1 MYKPQYPGLYYFDN
15 FTFTTLG
22 TSGARGPDASKT
34 YANAP
39 WRDGDFY
46 IKDGQQYWTVP
57 ANGTYQIEAA
67 GAYGA
72 APGRVVSGQVKLNE
86 GQTLKML
93 VGQCPNPLVSNV
105 QDNVTVGGGGGTFVV
120 SGDTPLIVASG
131 GDGGQFAN
139 TYNLFQS
146 FPGPIIC
153 SALSGD
159 GNTLFTVV
167 DAGEANDPRGIA
179 YFYTREVNSWV
190 QQNYQVPWPDDPF
203 GIESASFN
211 FDGTVLLIG
220 MAVND
225 YAGVSKLTTNGIWS
239 PFTQLSAGAASG
251 QRFGSSVALS
261 SDGTVA
267 IVSASYIYYVSCFRF
282 NGSMWSSPTV
292 ITTLYGPAIDI
303 NSDGTVVI
311 AGKNLG
317 GVAVFRYSGGLWDSG
332 TVITHTSV
340 PFTYFGA
347 SVSISNDGNTI
358 LVGAP
363 VGSLL
368 ITGEYAALYTYNGS
382 TWINSANLYP
392 PIPYSGFGSPVRLSG
407 DGTTAFVSALAGLNG
422 GYVVGFR
429 NGIGSMFQVS
439 RAVNFGRQLCTMYT
453 GNEAFAAG
461 DFYSDFNGIFTYTVS
476 QHASFTPSGNGSGK
490 QGAGYLTD
498 GYSTDPYFK
507 FLKPKAYV
515 NGGFGNAYQY
525 GSIPEQGGFG
535 GGQSPIL
542 LQNQISLISGNA
554 FVRPILTAS
563 TAYLS
568 FVKLS
573 YNGNVCMTYESTRVV
588 KIFRFAGGVWSSP
601 TTISSGRT
609 TPSISLSWDGNVA
622 LFGGG
627 AYVGVIIYSNGS
639 WGTVTQ
645 LTNSSSSVALSGDG
659 QTALIGSLT
668 VTSVFKYL
676 NGSWGTATVIQS
688 PASKVALNFNGTKAV
703 LNANV
708 YQFSG
713 SVWSKQKQ
721 LTDSI
726 TNFASCSISGD
737 GTQVLISETRGRT
750 FLFNLTTGTSSQLVN
765 NYNGS
770 SLSSDG
776 SFITI
781 NEKYN
786 VYGNTYT
793 LSPVPVSI
801 AQQNGLRSDIGG
813 SNVFCIWA
821 IGSSNIW
828 FGSVTQPYTT
838 INVTTTNK
846 HGFPYEYIVQI
857 QGTQGYD
864 GTWPITVTSENT
876 FTFEGF
882 GGIYGTPETAGYIS
896 GPVTGISGGGGYT
909 GSPGDGVSGATC
921 YADESVEN
929 FTDLGPKS
937 NTAGYVTVSLIDPKP
952 LTETWSLSTQWNVT
966 NQIMSN
972 GSFVW
977 FEKLGQFVAISE
989 NATVLVSNDGIT
1001 WTSVPN
1007 NLPIPYIGPFMK
1019 TYILIA
1025 SPTKLIAVEYYTG
1038 IWSSSDAQNW
1048 TLTFDSPYDW
1058 TTSFYFPYLCG
1069 NYTNGRFIVNKFGTY
1084 FVSTDDGQTWSVPGN
1099 GPYPIKIVYGN
1110 GTYLGI
1116 LPVVYHNYYCGRL
1129 YTSTDLVTWSSVTD
1143 SNVAMNI
1150 YPGWTDIIF
1159 ENGTFIASS
1168 TTPIYSSS
1176 YIYKTIT
1183 SSDAIQWYGNI
1194 SGGGGF
1200 VYGNNVFI
1208 SLYDN
1213 SFSLDNGNTWL
1224 PCIGK
1229 QPTQQ
1234 GFYSPKNNYYLF
1246 TDGFQFYTS
1255 LEGKYIVP
1263 AKEGI
1268 ITNGFPCNITWADTL
1283 GILVAV
1289 TTFTIIISNDG
1300 INWKEVLNFG
1310 GTLYGRDATIA
1321 WSRELGIL
1329 IAYFCNSN
1337 TGYVPWLYTSF
1348 DGLTWK
1354 KTILQF
1360 QLTEMSSFYYHAN
1373 PCWSSELGIFTSGS
1387 AISRDGI
1394 HWIQSNDGGLPGIG
1408 SIAWSPKLGLFSGCL
1423 SEYRGGQTFYSLDG
1437 LLWTPLEEGMGPFT
1451 RMSSITWS
1459 NKLGMFIGVF
1469 TPFAS
1474 SDPLK
1479 IYNSFDGLTW
1489 TQVYTDTNAGADSR
1503 VIWSEEL
1510 GIAVVF
1516 TSGIRTLISYD
1527 GVNWSS
1533 SSSYPYSISNIS
1545 ITWSP
1550 GLQMFAGVNAFSSV
1564 VLTLSS
1570 SKSF

>member
-72 APGRVVSGQVKLNE
+72 APGRVVTGQVKLNE

-105 QDNVTVGGGGGTFVV
+105 RDNVTVGGGGGTFVV

-439 RAVNFGRQLCTMYT
+439 QAVNFGRQLCTMYT

-490 QGAGYLTD
+490 QGAGLLTD

-535 GGQSPIL
+535 GGQSPIF

-554 FVRPILTAS
+554 FVRPVLTAS

-568 FVKLS
+568 SVKLS
-573 YNGNVCMTYESTRVV
+573 YDGNVCMTYESTRVV

-601 TTISSGRT
+601 TTISSSRT
-609 TPSISLSWDGNVA
+609 TPYISLSWDGNVA

-627 AYVGVIIYSNGS
+627 AYVGVRIYSNGS

-838 INVTTTNK
+838 INVTTTNN

-929 FTDLGPKS
+929 FTDLGSKS

-952 LTETWSLSTQWNVT
+952 IVLDVITREPRITKYYSGRSLTSILWCPDFNKFFAVSDLRTVIYSSDLQIWKGTDSPFSRAVTWSPKLKLFTSGTATSTDGINWTQHDSDNIFVFITWCDFMNCFIGWNKTENYFWTPSYLWKSYDGIVWIEMTDGPLLYNQSENKLSIAFNSNSLVTINTSIYGYVPTNIYSYNGSTWTTTPYGGGYWDRPKQIIYYNDQYVLFDYWGRCLTSSNGIIWTYRSSIPETIDYSASCIEFNKRLYICLGLDYSFSMYSSNDLLEWTRVNPIGDVLDYMYFFDITLANDVVFGNTHHYGKMLVSLNCSVWCQMNT
-966 NQIMSN
+966 NQWPGSGMLWSDATYSPETGYIVAVGNTDPTNHTTIFYSKDGIAWEPVVIDDTPRSIYGVTWIREIGKFLLNQYNTVYLTDPLDNWNSEISPKTQFMGGYWCPINNTLFSMN
-972 GSFVW
+972 GDQTNDGYNWRNNPS
-977 FEKLGQFVAISE
+977 
-989 NATVLVSNDGIT
+989 ATYTTNFGWVYPNTIIIDTKASNDGGST
-1001 WTSVPN
+1001 WQYVLPDDRMYRFGSSGKTCMTIGIGHPAYPTDRSV
-1007 NLPIPYIGPFMK
+1007 L
-1019 TYILIA
+1019 
-1025 SPTKLIAVEYYTG
+1025 
-1038 IWSSSDAQNW
+1038 
-1048 TLTFDSPYDW
+1048 
-1058 TTSFYFPYLCG
+1058 
-1069 NYTNGRFIVNKFGTY
+1069 
-1084 FVSTDDGQTWSVPGN
+1084 
-1099 GPYPIKIVYGN
+1099 
-1110 GTYLGI
+1110 
-1116 LPVVYHNYYCGRL
+1116 
-1129 YTSTDLVTWSSVTD
+1129 
-1143 SNVAMNI
+1143 
-1150 YPGWTDIIF
+1150 
-1159 ENGTFIASS
+1159 
-1168 TTPIYSSS
+1168 
-1176 YIYKTIT
+1176 
-1183 SSDAIQWYGNI
+1183 
-1194 SGGGGF
+1194 
-1200 VYGNNVFI
+1200 
-1208 SLYDN
+1208 
-1213 SFSLDNGNTWL
+1213 
-1224 PCIGK
+1224 
-1229 QPTQQ
+1229 
-1234 GFYSPKNNYYLF
+1234 
-1246 TDGFQFYTS
+1246 
-1255 LEGKYIVP
+1255 
-1263 AKEGI
+1263 
-1268 ITNGFPCNITWADTL
+1268 
-1283 GILVAV
+1283 
-1289 TTFTIIISNDG
+1289 ISNDG
-1300 INWKEVLNFG
+1300 FNWTQ
-1310 GTLYGRDATIA
+1310 GTLPAAYFVECKIFWMDSIQSFVVLFINFMPGETTVYTTKDGKSWTFICQNDENIRAATI
-1321 WSRELGIL
+1321 
-1329 IAYFCNSN
+1329 FKN
-1337 TGYVPWLYTSF
+1337 T
-1348 DGLTWK
+1348 
-1354 KTILQF
+1354 
-1360 QLTEMSSFYYHAN
+1360 
-1373 PCWSSELGIFTSGS
+1373 
-1387 AISRDGI
+1387 
-1394 HWIQSNDGGLPGIG
+1394 
-1408 SIAWSPKLGLFSGCL
+1408 LFMI
-1423 SEYRGGQTFYSLDG
+1423 FYSG
-1437 LLWTPLEEGMGPFT
+1437 
-1451 RMSSITWS
+1451 
-1459 NKLGMFIGVF
+1459 N
-1469 TPFAS
+1469 
-1474 SDPLK
+1474 
-1479 IYNSFDGLTW
+1479 
-1489 TQVYTDTNAGADSR
+1489 YTMHVT
-1503 VIWSEEL
+1503 
-1510 GIAVVF
+1510 F
-1516 TSGIRTLISYD
+1516 
-1527 GVNWSS
+1527 
-1533 SSSYPYSISNIS
+1533 
-1545 ITWSP
+1545 
-1550 GLQMFAGVNAFSSV
+1550 
-1564 VLTLSS
+1564 
-1570 SKSF
+1570 